1 MLLVLRCMAVW
12 ALAAS
17 AQTPQAPSFEVAS
30 VKPAAPN
37 GMDAAMAVL
46 KGPAEEQMRFRGGP
60 GSNDPGRIDYVGVT
74 LKMLL
79 KRAYDVAA
87 DQIVGPDWLE
97 TERYD
102 IVAKLPSGV
111 GREQLP
117 LMLQELLAERFQIG
131 LHRETKTLAV
141 YSLTVAKNGPKL
153 QPPEK
158 LPEYKDDEE
167 RKAAMRKSTSAALE
181 ARMAAMRRGEHVP
194 GRSIHMAST
203 TMAKLTAWL
212 SSNLDRPVKDKT
224 QLDGLY
230 SFSLTWEPDGA
241 RPRGDE
247 PLGPSLVAAV
257 EEQLGLKLQ
266 RENAQVEL
274 LVIDKAQKVPTS
286 N

>member
-1 MLLVLRCMAVW
+1 MLLVLRWMAVW
-12 ALAAS
+12 ALTAS

-30 VKPAAPN
+30 VKPASAN
-37 GMDAAMAVL
+37 SQDAAMAL
-46 KGPAEEQMRFRGGP
+46 MKGPAEEQMRFRGGP

-79 KRAYDVAA
+79 KRAYDLSA
-87 DQIVGPDWLE
+87 DQIVGPDWLD

-102 IVAKLPSGV
+102 IVAKLPPGTA
-111 GREQLP
+111 REQIP
-117 LMLQELLAERFQIG
+117 LMLQELLVERFQIG
-131 LHRETKTLAV
+131 MHRETKTLAV
-141 YSLTVAKNGPKL
+141 YSLTVARNGPKL

-167 RKAAMRKSTSAALE
+167 RKAAMRKNTSAALE

-194 GRSIHMAST
+194 GRTMHMAST
-203 TMAKLTAWL
+203 TMAKFTAWL

-224 QLDGLY
+224 QLDGVY
-230 SFSLTWEPDGA
+230 SLSLAWEPDDA
-241 RPRGDE
+241 KPRGDA
-247 PLGPSLVAAV
+247 PLGPSLPAAV

-266 RENAQVEL
+266 RENQQVEL
-274 LVIDKAQKVPTS
+274 LVIDKALKAPTD

>member
-12 ALAAS
+12 ALTAS

-37 GMDAAMAVL
+37 GPAGVMPFL
-46 KGPAEEQMRFRGGP
+46 KGPMEEQVRFQGGP
-60 GSNDPGRIDYVGVT
+60 GSKDPGRIDYVGVT

-79 KRAYDVAA
+79 KRAYDVSA
-87 DQIVGPDWLE
+87 DQISGPDWLD

-102 IVAKLPSGV
+102 IVAKVPPGTSG
-111 GREQLP
+111 EQLR
-117 LMLQELLAERFQIG
+117 LMLQELLTERFQIS

-153 QPPEK
+153 KPAEK

-167 RKAAMRKSTSAALE
+167 RKAAMKKSASAFLE

-194 GRSIHMAST
+194 GRSFHMASA
-203 TMAKLTAWL
+203 TMAGFATWL

-224 QLDGLY
+224 QLDGIY
-230 SFSLTWEPDGA
+230 SFSLTWEPDDA
-241 RPRGDE
+241 KPRGDA
-247 PLGPSLVAAV
+247 PLGPSLFAAV

-266 RENAQVEL
+266 RENEQVEL
-274 LVIDKAQKVPTS
+274 LAIDKAQKVPTS